1 MTEQPKEL
9 VLAPRADAAPM
20 QSAEVVG
27 PSSVLQMIERA
38 ASDPTIEI
46 GKMER
51 LLAMHERLAA
61 QDAKAAFN
69 EAMSSLQSKM
79 TAIATDAENPST
91 RSKYTS
97 YKSLDAALR
106 PLYTNAGF
114 SLTFDTGDGASE
126 NSVRVLCH
134 VGHKAGHTHTYRADI
149 PADGKGAK
157 GGDVMTKT
165 HAMGSAFTYGQRYL
179 LKLIFNVAIGELDD
193 DGNGAAQD
201 SGPITR
207 EQKEELIAL
216 IKETNTDTAKFLVWA
231 KSESVDD
238 LPASK
243 FKDAKEFLEKKKAR
257 K

>member
-9 VLAPRADAAPM
+9 ALAPRADAAPM
-20 QSAEVVG
+20 QGAEVVG

-38 ASDPTIEI
+38 ASDPSIEI

-69 EAMSSLQSKM
+69 EAMSSLQGKM

-91 RSKYTS
+91 RSKYAS
-97 YKSLDAALR
+97 YKALDTVLR
-106 PLYTNAGF
+106 PLYTAEGF
-114 SLTFDTGDGASE
+114 SLTFDTGDGALE

-193 DGNGAAQD
+193 DGNSAGATIE
-201 SGPITR
+201 S
-207 EQKEELIAL
+207 EQKIAL
-216 IKETNTDTAKFLVWA
+216 LKLIEETKADLAKFLGFFNIA
-231 KSESVDD
+231 DIDD
-238 LPASK
+238 LPAAK
-243 FKDAKEFLEKKKAR
+243 FNDAVKMLEAKKRKA
-257 K
+257 